1 REISLFSFSPKNKFR
16 EKEKKRKI
24 SFSLFLLKNI
34 SKKSLFF
41 FRNKRYD
48 DFDKKV
54 ISDYNLSIINKK
66 LRLFVY
72 KIKKIVYFK

>member
-1 REISLFSFSPKNKFR
+1 
-16 EKEKKRKI
+16 
-24 SFSLFLLKNI
+24 
-34 SKKSLFF
+34 FF